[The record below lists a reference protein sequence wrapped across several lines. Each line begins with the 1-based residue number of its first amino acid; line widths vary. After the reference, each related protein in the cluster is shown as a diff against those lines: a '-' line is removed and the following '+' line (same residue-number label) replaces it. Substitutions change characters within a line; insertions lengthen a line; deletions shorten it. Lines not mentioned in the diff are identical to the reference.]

1 MSVMPLVYA
10 PAVVLNNKGRKVE
23 KFDSEL
29 QSLVNDMFDT
39 MYHNAGCGLAAPQV
53 GVSLALSVIDMSGKG
68 ADRIVLANPE
78 IIDQRGEPGE
88 DMREAGC
95 LSIPGIFVKVK
106 RYSWVK
112 VRAQDASGK
121 YFEVVGEGMLAEC
134 LQHEI
139 DHLQGKLII
148 DYFSPLK
155 YKMLM
160 EKSKKVRK
168 KLKLQ

>member
-10 PAVVLNNKGRKVE
+10 PAAVLNNESRKVE
-23 KFDSEL
+23 KFDNEL
-29 QSLVNDMFDT
+29 QDLIDDMFDT
-39 MYHNAGCGLAAPQV
+39 MYHHSGCGLAAPQV
-53 GVSLALSVIDMSGKG
+53 GISLALSVIDMSGNG
-68 ADRIVLANPE
+68 ADKIVLANPH

-88 DMREAGC
+88 DIQEAGC
-95 LSIPGIFVKVK
+95 LSIPGIFVRVK
-106 RYSWVK
+106 RHSWVK

-121 YFEVVGEGMLAEC
+121 YFEITGEGMLAEC

-139 DHLQGKLII
+139 DHLRGKLII
-148 DYFSPLK
+148 DHFSPLK